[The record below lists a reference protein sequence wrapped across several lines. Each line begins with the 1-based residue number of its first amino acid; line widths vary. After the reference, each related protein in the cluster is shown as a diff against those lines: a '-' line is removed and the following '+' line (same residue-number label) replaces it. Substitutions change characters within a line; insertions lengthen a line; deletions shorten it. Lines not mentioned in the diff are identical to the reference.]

1 MMDQSVDAARSPR
14 RPPGPR
20 GRWLSGN
27 LAELRRDRLGF
38 WTHVARTYGEVA
50 QVRIGSRSMLL
61 LSHPDAI
68 EEVLVTQARHFVK
81 HFALRLN
88 PLVLGNGLLTSEGD
102 FWLRQRRL
110 IQPAFQRGR
119 LAGFGP
125 MIVAYTRRL
134 LAGWNDGETRDIVPE
149 MMRLTL
155 EITAKALFD
164 AEVADKARA
173 VGEAMQFLQENF
185 LARFNS
191 LLPPPLWLPL
201 PANLRLRRAVR
212 RLDDILYDMIRQR
225 RQAGGRGGDVLSLL
239 LHARDETDRTG
250 MTDQQLRDEAM
261 TLFLAG
267 HETTA
272 LALSWAWALL
282 GSHPEAEAR
291 LQEEMDAVLDGR
303 EPTIEDL
310 PHLRFTE
317 AVMLE
322 AMRLY
327 PPAYVIGR
335 EAAEDCEVSG
345 YRVPRGMTVLMS
357 QWVVHRDERFF
368 EEAGQFLPE
377 RWLDGLA
384 QRLPKYAY
392 FPFGGGPRL
401 CIGNTFAMLET
412 VLVLATLAGQLRFRL
427 APGHIVA
434 PWPTFTL
441 RPKDGVRAVLAR
453 R

>member
-368 EEAGQFLPE
+368 EEAGQFRPQ

-412 VLVLATLAGQLRFRL
+412 VLVLATLAGRLRFRL